1 MTRVSKKKSEKSKA
15 KSKAAVAPT
24 PMKTNARADQG
35 KQKPKRQREQ
45 GESDKSEASVAGQRK
60 RQKQNSVATEA
71 TTSMGANEEESP
83 LTVDE
88 VGEAVVALEEMFERW
103 RQGKRQIGK
112 RRKCEPYK
120 LSLSQM
126 GLLAARYCAAH
137 NRNGEIDY
145 EVTSNNKNF
154 ASSKGHPEGLR
165 AKEPEVIVFLRRA
178 LAEKRDAESSEPER
192 DRRDDIVKLKKLSA
206 LEAENCELKNARPQ
220 GDAAVKKMKKLEDLE
235 IKLYERA
242 NKLDKFFEALAS
254 SNDSPVVFDRKLA
267 ERGLTI
273 ASNEADQEKT
283 AQEQSQERSRLDA
296 QWELL

>member
-1 MTRVSKKKSEKSKA
+1 
-15 KSKAAVAPT
+15 
-24 PMKTNARADQG
+24 MKTNARADQG

-120 LSLSQM
+120 LSLSQI
-126 GLLAARYCAAH
+126 GLIADRYRAAR

-154 ASSKGHPEGLR
+154 ASFKGHPEELR

-178 LAEKRDAESSEPER
+178 LAEKCDAESSEPER
-192 DRRDDIVKLKKLSA
+192 DRCDDIVKLKKLSA
-206 LEAENCELKNARPQ
+206 LEAENRELKNARAQ

-242 NKLDKFFEALAS
+242 NKLDERANKIDNFFEALAS
-254 SNDSPVVFDRKLA
+254 SKDSAVVFDRKLA
-267 ERGLTI
+267 ERELAI
-273 ASNEADQEKT
+273 ASNEAYQEKT
-283 AQEQSQERSRLDA
+283 AQE
-296 QWELL
+296 